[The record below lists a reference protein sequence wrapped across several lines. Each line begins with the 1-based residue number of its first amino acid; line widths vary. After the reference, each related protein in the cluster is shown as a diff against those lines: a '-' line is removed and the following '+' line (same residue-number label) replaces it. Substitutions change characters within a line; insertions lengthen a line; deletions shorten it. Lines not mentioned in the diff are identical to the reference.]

1 MGVCAWWGGSW
12 KVEGRKQRQWKRRW
26 NWGVVGEG
34 GAKKGG
40 SEGSSSKVRELKSPE
55 QPLAPLPF
63 MALVDNT
70 YQSAVTGFC
79 LHTQRGIPQ
88 CPGCFLCT
96 AAKPRS
102 REGSSASYSEC
113 VAVCYIWVPLKE
125 WGRATHC
132 LGLGVVLPPPEA
144 QPDPASSSSSSC
156 FSPSPNHVLKAEV
169 QGEWP
174 AREALHLAGLT

>member
-1 MGVCAWWGGSW
+1 MVGGSW

-26 NWGVVGEG
+26 NWGIVEEW
-34 GAKKGG
+34 GAKKGV
-40 SEGSSSKVRELKSPE
+40 SEGSSSKVREQKSPE

-96 AAKPRS
+96 AAKPR
-102 REGSSASYSEC
+102 
-113 VAVCYIWVPLKE
+113 VPVK
-125 WGRATHC
+125 
-132 LGLGVVLPPPEA
+132 VPE
-144 QPDPASSSSSSC
+144 
-156 FSPSPNHVLKAEV
+156 
-169 QGEWP
+169 
-174 AREALHLAGLT
+174 LHIVNVWLSVTSGYL